1 MILYYSNTLVQ
12 GRSWH
17 EDRLR
22 MANDAIPVATPD
34 VNHQFG
40 LKGALHPPAVSEKG
54 HNGSFLAQVSNNPFF
69 TAVST
74 PELRG

>member
-1 MILYYSNTLVQ
+1 
-12 GRSWH
+12 
-17 EDRLR
+17 

-34 VNHQFG
+34 VTHQFG
-40 LKGALHPPAVSEKG
+40 LQGALHPPPVPEKS

-74 PELRG
+74 LDLCDWTPNR